1 MRQRLL
7 GIFLGLPVLF
17 VPVSV
22 LRAQGLSQTT
32 LINRDAAV
40 YSKDTGKIYL
50 VDTVHNAVIVLS
62 SSKPPSSI
70 EVGASPI
77 ALALNPRTG
86 RIYVVDS
93 GSRSVSVI
101 DASTD
106 KVVATVPTAAR
117 PYAIAIDEAANK
129 VYVSNTFSN
138 MLSVIDG
145 ASNHVANLPTG
156 SADAI
161 VVDSDRHRVYL
172 FGYESDTLT
181 ELDPATERTTKIPA
195 GAMHLWGIARAGKT
209 LYVSHVQDASI
220 AAIDLETHALR
231 NLPTGSMPCAIAIN
245 KTTGQV
251 YVANY
256 ADGTVTILEKEERP
270 TTVAVSPHPQA
281 VALDEA
287 AGLLYVASPQQNT
300 VTVVDTQTRN
310 VRQTYRN
317 LDHPYAVV
325 LMGETH
331 AAYTV
336 NLGNAPFTLLTTRDP

>member
-1 MRQRLL
+1 MLL
-7 GIFLGLPVLF
+7 

-22 LRAQGLSQTT
+22 LRAQVPSQTA

-40 YSKDTGKIYL
+40 YSEDSGKIYL

-62 SSKPPSSI
+62 SSKAPSTI

-77 ALALNPRTG
+77 ALALNRRTG

-101 DASTD
+101 DGNTD
-106 KVVATVPTAAR
+106 KVVATVPTPAR
-117 PYAIAIDEAANK
+117 PYAIAVDEASDK

-156 SADAI
+156 SADTI

-172 FGYESDTLT
+172 FGYESETLT
-181 ELDPATERTTKIPA
+181 QLDLATEKTTKIPA
-195 GAMHLWGIARAGKT
+195 GAMHLWGTAQAGKT

-220 AAIDLETHALR
+220 AAIDLETHALH
-231 NLPTGSMPCAIAIN
+231 NLPTGSMPCAIAVD

-256 ADGTVTILEKEERP
+256 ADGTVTILDRDERP
-270 TTVAVSPHPQA
+270 TTVVVSPHPQA
-281 VALDEA
+281 VTLDQT

-300 VTVVDTQTRN
+300 VTVVDTRTRH

-317 LDHPYAVV
+317 LDHPYAIV

-331 AAYTV
+331 AAYAV
-336 NLGNAPFTLLTTRDP
+336 NLGDTPFTLLAPRR